1 MLALGRHLGQIY
13 FALREAV
20 RRELHM
26 QLASYVRISALLDI
40 RFGTVDIE
48 FGTVGRWQAG

>member
-1 MLALGRHLGQIY
+1 
-13 FALREAV
+13 
-20 RRELHM
+20 M

-40 RFGTVDIE
+40 QFGTVDTE